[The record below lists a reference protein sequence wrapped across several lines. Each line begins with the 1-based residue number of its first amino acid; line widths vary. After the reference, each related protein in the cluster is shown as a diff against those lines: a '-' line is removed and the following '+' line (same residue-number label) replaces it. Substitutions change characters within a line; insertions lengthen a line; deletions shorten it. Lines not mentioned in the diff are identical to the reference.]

1 MIVTTVSI
9 STISSGTGRQRGR
22 RDLRK
27 VTEGRGWGVH
37 TVPPAVRAV
46 AESPPTV
53 SESGREE
60 EAFLPLC
67 YLHQIAPRRA
77 CYNPDRWAP
86 PSNSVKLV
94 CLPSKFSSDAKMTSS
109 ATL

>member
-1 MIVTTVSI
+1 MF
-9 STISSGTGRQRGR
+9 
-22 RDLRK
+22 
-27 VTEGRGWGVH
+27 H

-60 EAFLPLC
+60 EAFLPPC
-67 YLHQIAPRRA
+67 YLHQIARRA

-94 CLPSKFSSDAKMTSS
+94 RLPSKFSSDAKMTSS